1 MQEMTEPRVAETQA
15 QAMGAGLSQTGLFN
29 AFAIAYGREDVHG
42 MAQVLD
48 DIAETLTGLRFDTRY
63 LLSIKTTL
71 QANVLLNPLGSMT
84 LSLPY
89 RAGTLHI
96 RREGGSCLVSIT
108 GSVERWGG
116 GDQSDNGNK

>member
-1 MQEMTEPRVAETQA
+1 MTAQVADKT
-15 QAMGAGLSQTGLFN
+15 QAMGTGAGTGLFN

-48 DIAETLTGLRFDTRY
+48 NIAETLTGLRFDTRY